1 MKRDYYEVLGVGKT
15 ATEAE
20 IKKAYR
26 KLALKHHPDVSP
38 DKSEAE
44 EKFKEI
50 TEAYEILSNPSK
62 RATYDRVGQSGFQ
75 QGASGFQQGASG
87 AGFSDFGGFGGFS
100 DIFETF
106 FGGGFGESP
115 FRTQTRARP
124 SGPQRGSDA
133 AVDVQVS
140 FEESI
145 FGTEVSVEVP
155 RYEHCEHCAGTGAEP
170 GTDIKTCPSCG
181 GSGEIHKAQNIFGA
195 QLIRIET
202 CPQCR
207 GEGKVFETA
216 CKSCRSAGRLR
227 TTKIV
232 PIKVPPGA
240 YTGLHIRKPGE
251 GSAGARGGPSGDL
264 LVVVRVLPHPIF
276 KREGDDI
283 HSDLSISVS
292 AAALGGQIEVPSV
305 YGALKVDLPE
315 GTQGGTTIRL
325 RDKGAPSVHR
335 RGRGDQYTTLIVE
348 IPKNLSEREKELF
361 RELASLKGEALKR
374 ASRKAKVFS
383 TVKDVFGAND

>member
-26 KLALKHHPDVSP
+26 KLALKYHPDVSP
-38 DKSEAE
+38 DKGEAE

-50 TEAYEILSNPSK
+50 TEAYETLSNPSK
-62 RATYDRVGQSGFQ
+62 RATYDRLGQSGFQ
-75 QGASGFQQGASG
+75 QGASGT
-87 AGFSDFGGFGGFS
+87 GFSDFGGFGSFS

-106 FGGGFGESP
+106 FGGGGGFGESP
-115 FRTQTRARP
+115 FRTQTSTRP
-124 SGPQRGSDA
+124 SGPQRGPDV

-140 FEESI
+140 FEDSI

-155 RYEHCEHCAGTGAEP
+155 RYERCEHCAGTGAEP
-170 GTDIKTCPSCG
+170 GSDIKTCPSCG
-181 GSGEIHKAQNIFGA
+181 GRGEIQRAQNIFGA

-202 CPQCR
+202 CSQCQ

-216 CKSCRSAGRLR
+216 CKSCRGAGRLR
-227 TTKIV
+227 TTKTV
-232 PIKVPPGA
+232 SIKVPPGA

-251 GSAGARGGPSGDL
+251 GSAGARGGLSGDF

-283 HSDLSISVS
+283 YSDLSISVS

-305 YGALKVDLPE
+305 YGALKVDIPQ

-348 IPKNLSEREKELF
+348 IPKNLTEREKALF
-361 RELASLKGEALKR
+361 RELASLKGETIGR

>member
-1 MKRDYYEVLGVGKT
+1 MNRDYYEVLGVDKT

-26 KLALKHHPDVSP
+26 KLALKYHPDVCP
-38 DKSEAE
+38 DKSEGE
-44 EKFKEI
+44 DKFKEI
-50 TEAYEILSNPSK
+50 TEAYETLSNPSK
-62 RATYDRVGQSGFQ
+62 RATYDRLGQSGFQ
-75 QGASGFQQGASG
+75 QGAQQGAPG
-87 AGFSDFGGFGGFS
+87 AGFSDFGGFGNFS

-124 SGPQRGSDA
+124 SGPQRGPDV
-133 AVDVQVS
+133 AVEVQVS
-140 FEESI
+140 FEDSI
-145 FGTEVSVEVP
+145 FGTEVSVEIP
-155 RYEHCEHCAGTGAEP
+155 RYERCEHCAGTGAEP
-170 GTDIKTCPSCG
+170 GTDIRTCPSCG
-181 GSGEIHKAQNIFGA
+181 GSGEIQRAQNIFGA

-202 CPQCR
+202 CSQCK

-216 CKSCRSAGRLR
+216 CKSCSGAGRLR
-227 TTKIV
+227 TTKTV

-251 GSAGARGGPSGDL
+251 GSAGARGGPSGDF
-264 LVVVRVLPHPIF
+264 LVVVRVLPHPVF

-283 HSDLSISVS
+283 YSDLSISVS
-292 AAALGGQIEVPSV
+292 AAALGGQIGVPSV
-305 YGALKVDLPE
+305 YGAIKVDIPE
-315 GTQGGTTIRL
+315 GTQVGTTIRL
-325 RDKGAPSVHR
+325 RNKGAPSVHR
-335 RGRGDQYTTLIVE
+335 HGRGDQYTTLIVE
-348 IPKNLSEREKELF
+348 IPKNLTEREKALF
-361 RELASLKGEALKR
+361 RELASLKGETTGR

>member
-1 MKRDYYEVLGVGKT
+1 MKPDYYEVLGVGKT

-26 KLALKHHPDVSP
+26 KLALKYHPDVSP

-50 TEAYEILSNPSK
+50 TEAYEVLSNPSK
-62 RATYDRVGQSGFQ
+62 RATYDRLGQ
-75 QGASGFQQGASG
+75 SGFQQGASG
-87 AGFSDFGGFGGFS
+87 AGFSDFGGFGSFS

-115 FRTQTRARP
+115 FRTQTRTRP
-124 SGPQRGSDA
+124 SGPQRGPDV

-145 FGTEVSVEVP
+145 FGTEVNVEVP
-155 RYEHCEHCAGTGAEP
+155 RYERCEHCAGRGAEP

-181 GSGEIHKAQNIFGA
+181 GSGEIQKAQNIFGA

-202 CPQCR
+202 CPQCQ
-207 GEGKVFETA
+207 GEGKVFERA
-216 CKSCRSAGRLR
+216 CKSCGGAGRLR
-227 TTKIV
+227 NTKRV

-240 YTGLHIRKPGE
+240 YTGLHIRKPGQ
-251 GSAGARGGPSGDL
+251 GSAGARSAPSGDL

-283 HSDLSISVS
+283 YSDLSISVS

-305 YGALKVDLPE
+305 YGALKVDIPE

-335 RGRGDQYTTLIVE
+335 RGRGDQYTTLMVE
-348 IPKNLSEREKELF
+348 IPKNLTEREKTLF
-361 RELASLKGEALKR
+361 RELASLKGETIKR
-374 ASRKAKVFS
+374 ASRKSKVFS